1 MGVSR
6 KFEGNIIDLCV
17 FFLEGKAN
25 YCRQKKKKPKRRI
38 LGRKGQNRIPGY
50 LVFIAKPKNG
60 NKTHKNSILPKN
72 GTGGGALAGREG
84 GREGSASLLAIFFLD
99 LVIEACKENKNS
111 KIHKVP
117 TTTKDHVL

>member
-1 MGVSR
+1 LGVSR
-6 KFEGNIIDLCV
+6 KLEGNIIDLCV

-25 YCRQKKKKPKRRI
+25 YCRQKKKKKPERRI

-50 LVFIAKPKNG
+50 LVFIAKQKNG

-84 GREGSASLLAIFFLD
+84 GREGGREERKLFPPCNLL
-99 LVIEACKENKNS
+99 
-111 KIHKVP
+111 P
-117 TTTKDHVL
+117 